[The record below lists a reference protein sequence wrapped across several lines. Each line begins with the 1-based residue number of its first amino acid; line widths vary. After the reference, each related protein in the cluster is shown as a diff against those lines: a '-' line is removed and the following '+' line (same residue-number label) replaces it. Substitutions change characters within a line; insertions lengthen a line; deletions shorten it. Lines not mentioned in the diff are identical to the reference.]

1 MTFDGSG
8 TEVRRRGFNEAI
20 TRFWSFAAP
29 AYDARFLQRWVYR
42 PAQDEVVARLR
53 LVRSRRVADIACGTG
68 ILADRIQRELHLD
81 TGASEATGGFAVYG
95 VDMSD
100 GMLAKAKE
108 RSSHVTWL
116 KEPAE
121 QLPFDDGAL
130 DAVVT
135 TSAFHFFDQPA
146 ALAEF
151 HRVLAPGGLVAVA
164 TISPAPPQALQWLS
178 DSRFTPAHSPS
189 PTQMRKLFEDT
200 GFTVLDQHRVSRPI
214 WTKLV
219 PDLVTFGGKA

>member
-1 MTFDGSG
+1 MAFDGSG

-29 AYDARFLQRWVYR
+29 AYDAQFLQRWVYR

-53 LVRSRRVADIACGTG
+53 SAGSRRVADIACGTG
-68 ILADRIQRELHLD
+68 ILADRIERELHLD
-81 TGASEATGGFAVYG
+81 EVYG

-100 GMLAKAKE
+100 GMLAQAKV
-108 RSSHVTWL
+108 RSSQVHWL
-116 KEPAE
+116 KGPAE
-121 QLPFDDGAL
+121 KLPFDDGAL

-189 PTQMRKLFEDT
+189 PTQMRALFEGA
-200 GFTVLDQHRVSRPI
+200 GFTILDQHRVDRPL

>member
-1 MTFDGSG
+1 MAFDGSG

-29 AYDARFLQRWVYR
+29 AYDAQFLQRWVYR
-42 PAQDEVVARLR
+42 PAQDEVVARLQSAG
-53 LVRSRRVADIACGTG
+53 SRRVADIACGTG
-68 ILADRIQRELHLD
+68 ILADRIEHELQPD
-81 TGASEATGGFAVYG
+81 EVYG

-100 GMLAKAKE
+100 GMLAQAKA
-108 RSSHVTWL
+108 RSSRVHWL
-116 KEPAE
+116 KGPAE

-151 HRVLAPGGLVAVA
+151 YRVLAPGGLVAVA

-189 PTQMRKLFEDT
+189 PTQMRALFKGA
-200 GFTVLDQHRVSRPI
+200 GFTILDQHRVDRPI

>member
-1 MTFDGSG
+1 MTFDGASP
-8 TEVRRRGFNEAI
+8 EVRRRGFNEAI
-20 TRFWSFAAP
+20 TRFWSLAAP
-29 AYDARFLQRWVYR
+29 AYDAQFLQRWVYR
-42 PAQDEVVARLR
+42 PAQDEVVERLR
-53 LVRSRRVADIACGTG
+53 SAGSRKVADIACGTG
-68 ILADRIQRELHLD
+68 ILADRIERELHLD
-81 TGASEATGGFAVYG
+81 EVYG

-100 GMLAKAKE
+100 GMLAKAKA
-108 RSSHVTWL
+108 RSSQVHWL
-116 KEPAE
+116 KGPAE
-121 QLPFDDGAL
+121 QLPFADGAL

-189 PTQMRKLFEDT
+189 PKQMRELFEGA
-200 GFTVLDQHRVSRPI
+200 GFTILDQHRVQRPL

-219 PDLVTFGGKA
+219 PDLVTFGGKP

>member
-1 MTFDGSG
+1 
-8 TEVRRRGFNEAI
+8 
-20 TRFWSFAAP
+20 
-29 AYDARFLQRWVYR
+29 
-42 PAQDEVVARLR
+42 
-53 LVRSRRVADIACGTG
+53 
-68 ILADRIQRELHLD
+68 LHLD
-81 TGASEATGGFAVYG
+81 EVYG

-100 GMLAKAKE
+100 GMLAQAKA
-108 RSSHVTWL
+108 RSSQVHWL
-116 KEPAE
+116 KGPAE
-121 QLPFDDGAL
+121 KLPFDDGAL

-189 PTQMRKLFEDT
+189 PTQMRALFEGA
-200 GFTVLDQHRVSRPI
+200 GFTILDQHRVDRPL

>member
-8 TEVRRRGFNEAI
+8 TDVRRRGFNEAI
-20 TRFWSFAAP
+20 TRFWSLAAP
-29 AYDARFLQRWVYR
+29 AYDAQFLQRWVYR

-53 LVRSRRVADIACGTG
+53 AAGSRKVADIACGTG
-68 ILADRIQRELHLD
+68 ILADRIERELHLD
-81 TGASEATGGFAVYG
+81 EVYG

-100 GMLAKAKE
+100 GMLAQAKA
-108 RSSHVTWL
+108 RSSQVKWL
-116 KEPAE
+116 KGPAE

-189 PTQMRKLFEDT
+189 PTQMRKLFEAA
-200 GFTVLDQHRVSRPI
+200 GFTILDQHRVDRPI